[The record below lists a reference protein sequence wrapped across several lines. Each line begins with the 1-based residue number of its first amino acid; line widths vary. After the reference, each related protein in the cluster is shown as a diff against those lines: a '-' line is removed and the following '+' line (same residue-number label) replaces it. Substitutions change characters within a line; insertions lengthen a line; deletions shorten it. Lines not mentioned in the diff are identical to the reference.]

1 MAIACKLS
9 LCGLTACLL
18 PLVAFA
24 AAAPPTPPPAPAQP
38 ETFYESVDVQVV
50 NVEVYVTDRDG
61 KRVHGLKREDFEL
74 SEDGKPVTI
83 TNFLSVDAALTSP
96 AGAAAG
102 GAIANAGTSTG
113 SSTPPPGA
121 SIPPA
126 ATPPNAEQ
134 RLYLAIFLDEASLT
148 VQARNRLLPAI
159 KSFVAGKLRPDDR
172 LLLASYNGS
181 VRILQG
187 PTADPAAI
195 NTALEQVAK
204 GSPRGTE
211 RAIDRRRV
219 LGDIDQARNVDSVP
233 GGPERAASALEEATE
248 TYEAVRL
255 LAQTGY
261 DEVRATTA
269 ALGQFVDSLAGLPG
283 RKAVLLVSGGL
294 SERPGETLFTIWQNK
309 FARFALQVG
318 ASKFDA
324 FRNDTTRLF
333 EDLVERANA
342 NRVTFYT
349 LAAPE
354 DLTGRTADTAGDDNI
369 TPDLAGID
377 DLNQVQPLQILAG
390 ATGGVAAVDK
400 TGVLFERLRTDLDTY
415 YSLGYLPTHPKD
427 GKKHR
432 LRVKV
437 RDHEVKVRTREG
449 YRERTGPELTAS
461 HTLSALLLGESLNP
475 FDVALSVEGETKD
488 KKGQYQVALLV
499 KLPMDKLVLLPRGG
513 AHEGRVRLFVGA
525 KDTEGRVSAINEI
538 ALPVR
543 VPNEQ
548 ILTAMT
554 QSVATRVTLL
564 LRPGEHTLV
573 VGVRDEQGNTD
584 SIVTGTYTAGSFAD
598 ASKAAGAVDPAKTAE
613 PVVRRPG
620 SR

>member
-1 MAIACKLS
+1 MMPRSLAIACKLS

-18 PLVAFA
+18 PSVAFG
-24 AAAPPTPPPAPAQP
+24 AAAPPTPPPAAPAQP

-61 KRVHGLKREDFEL
+61 KRVRGLKREDFEL
-74 SEDGKPVTI
+74 SEDGKPVSI
-83 TNFLSVDAALTSP
+83 TNFLAVDSELTSP
-96 AGAAAG
+96 AGPAPAG
-102 GAIANAGTSTG
+102 SANAGASAGTS
-113 SSTPPPGA
+113 SPPTAAPV
-121 SIPPA
+121 PPA
-126 ATPPNAEQ
+126 AAAEQ

-148 VQARNRLLPAI
+148 AQARNRLLPAI
-159 KSFVAGKLRPDDR
+159 KNFVAGKLRPDDR

-204 GSPRGTE
+204 SSPRGTE

-219 LGDIDQARNVDSVP
+219 LSDIDQARNVDSVP
-233 GGPERAASALEEATE
+233 GGAERAASALEEATE

-261 DEVRATTA
+261 DEVRATTG

-309 FARFALQVG
+309 FARYAQQVG

-333 EDLVERANA
+333 ENLVERANA

-377 DLNQVQPLQILAG
+377 DLNQVQPLQILAI
-390 ATGGVAAVDK
+390 AW
-400 TGVLFERLRTDLDTY
+400 
-415 YSLGYLPTHPKD
+415 YLWPFPSA
-427 GKKHR
+427 
-432 LRVKV
+432 
-437 RDHEVKVRTREG
+437 
-449 YRERTGPELTAS
+449 EL
-461 HTLSALLLGESLNP
+461 
-475 FDVALSVEGETKD
+475 
-488 KKGQYQVALLV
+488 
-499 KLPMDKLVLLPRGG
+499 
-513 AHEGRVRLFVGA
+513 
-525 KDTEGRVSAINEI
+525 
-538 ALPVR
+538 
-543 VPNEQ
+543 
-548 ILTAMT
+548 
-554 QSVATRVTLL
+554 
-564 LRPGEHTLV
+564 
-573 VGVRDEQGNTD
+573 
-584 SIVTGTYTAGSFAD
+584 
-598 ASKAAGAVDPAKTAE
+598 AKTALHVE
-613 PVVRRPG
+613 KLLVVELSNGQMVEDVKLTLEGRRPVEFYG
-620 SR
+620 RVGGNVPGVEELLAKIEEHVGATA